1 MLSPDQRTVAMDM
14 LRPPAGHRIDQ
25 AVLTTYTL
33 DLDVL
38 LALPLA
44 VLAHSDRGVDEL
56 LEDPLLLLE
65 ALREAGERINVFV
78 DEAGIA
84 VPHTNRAL
92 YALLEDCVHPVR
104 APGGG
109 AFHPKVWIV
118 RFVDEDDRP
127 LIRAAVSSRNL
138 TFDRSWDVALVSEGT
153 PEGRRERRESRALAE
168 LLRAIPSLAVR
179 DLPPGLAGGLEA
191 LASEAARTA
200 FPAPETCKEPI
211 VYQALGLTGEHRRRW
226 KPDDVGTDLLA
237 VAPFVNR
244 TGLEELVEVRGERT
258 LISRREALDELPE
271 EVLNEWDAVMVL
283 SEAAMDE
290 PEDGAAGRPSD
301 LHAKMIAVEHGK
313 RVSWFVGSA
322 NLTAAAMSG
331 RNVEVVA
338 AFTGPRGRP
347 GSGKGL
353 GIERF
358 RESGFLDLCE
368 PYHRVGRELENKDL
382 AAARSLLEDAR
393 DRLVQSDLAVRCRID
408 GDEWRW
414 VLDGEVFLPP
424 GVSAHAWPVSI
435 GEDQARALSLPLEWP
450 LPLSRLT
457 AFVALRLS
465 VEEKVDDI
473 RLVLKL
479 SAEGMPA
486 GRSAQVLR
494 TLIDSPERLL
504 QFLRALLGGLDG
516 LADWMTNDG
525 NGEWRGDWG
534 MGLGG
539 ETLLEDLVR
548 TASRDPERLEPVRR
562 LIEDLRSTEEGRRI
576 VPEALY
582 EIWRTVDAAVE
593 RRVPS
598 RAGGTTPNTEEGEGS
613 PEPESRGIG

>member
-56 LEDPLLLLE
+56 MADPLLLLE
-65 ALREAGERINVFV
+65 ALREAGERLNVFV

-118 RFVDEDDRP
+118 RFLDEDDRP
-127 LIRAAVSSRNL
+127 LLRVAVSSRNL
-138 TFDRSWDVALVSEGT
+138 TFDRSWDVALVSEGA
-153 PEGRRERRESRALAE
+153 PAGRRQVRESGALAD
-168 LLRAIPSLAVR
+168 LLRAVPGFAVR
-179 DLPPGLAGGLEA
+179 GLPAEQAGVLEA
-191 LASEAARTA
+191 LADEVARTA
-200 FPAPETCKEPI
+200 LPAPDRCEDPI
-211 VYQALGLTGEHRRRW
+211 VYQVLGLAGETRRRR

-244 TGLEELVEVRGERT
+244 TGLEALVAVRGERT
-258 LISRREALDELPE
+258 LVSRREALDELPP
-271 EVLNEWDAVMVL
+271 EVLDGWDEVMVL

-290 PEDGAAGRPSD
+290 PEDGTSGRPSD
-301 LHAKMIAVEHGK
+301 LHAKMIVVEHGRK
-313 RVSWFVGSA
+313 ASWFVGSA

-338 AFTGPRGRP
+338 SFTGPRGRAD
-347 GSGKGL
+347 SGKGF
-353 GIERF
+353 GIGRF
-358 RESGFLDLCE
+358 REAGFLNLCE
-368 PYHRVGRELENKDL
+368 PYHRVEKSKENEAL
-382 AAARSLLEDAR
+382 AAARGRLEQAR
-393 DRLVQSDLAVRCRID
+393 EQLVRSGLHVRCLKE
-408 GDEWRW
+408 GSEWRW
-414 VLDGEVFLPP
+414 ALDGELSLPP
-424 GVSAHAWPVSI
+424 AVSAHAWPVSV
-435 GEDQARALSLPLEWP
+435 GEDQARTLATPLEWP

-457 AFVALRLS
+457 AFVAVRLS

-479 SAEGMPA
+479 PAEGMPA
-486 GRSAQVLR
+486 GRAAQVLR

-504 QFLRALLGGLDG
+504 AFLRALLGGLDG
-516 LADWMTNDG
+516 LAEWMTNDG
-525 NGEWRGDWG
+525 SGVWQGDWVA
-534 MGLGG
+534 GLGG
-539 ETLLEDLVR
+539 DTLLEDLVR
-548 TASRDPERLEPVRR
+548 TAARDPERLEPVRR
-562 LIEDLRSTEEGRRI
+562 LIDDLRSTEEGRRI
-576 VPEALY
+576 VPDDLY
-582 EIWRTVDAAVE
+582 EVWQVVDAAV
-593 RRVPS
+593 VGDS
-598 RAGGTTPNTEEGEGS
+598 GVTFKK
-613 PEPESRGIG
+613 